1 MAATVTESLV
11 ALFIEAT
18 NRHDAHELTGLFGPE
33 SVVIDDNTEYRGAAQ
48 IARWLQEH
56 QIAPKITLTVV
67 DYDPASSTL
76 TANADGD
83 FPGGPLPFAF
93 RFTLADTIDRLEI
106 APA

>member
-1 MAATVTESLV
+1 MAATVTEPLV
-11 ALFIEAT
+11 ASFVEAT
-18 NRHDAHELTGLFGPE
+18 NRHDADELAGLFGPE

-67 DYDPASSTL
+67 DYDPTTSTL

-93 RFTLADTIDRLEI
+93 RFTLADTIERLEI